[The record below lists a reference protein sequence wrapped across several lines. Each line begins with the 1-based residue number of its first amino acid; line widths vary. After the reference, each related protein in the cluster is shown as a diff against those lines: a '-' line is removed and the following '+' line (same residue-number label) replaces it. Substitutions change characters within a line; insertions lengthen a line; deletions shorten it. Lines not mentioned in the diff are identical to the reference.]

1 MAHGI
6 RRGLIL
12 QNKLRSA
19 PLKNEDLYFGE
30 KLYEA
35 VSTLQD
41 VFPLTPLI
49 FLLRHSGT
57 LFCSKKQ
64 PWSKAKMARLSF
76 AID

>member
-19 PLKNEDLYFGE
+19 PLKNEDLYFEE

-41 VFPLTPLI
+41 VFPLHL
-49 FLLRHSGT
+49 
-57 LFCSKKQ
+57 
-64 PWSKAKMARLSF
+64 
-76 AID
+76 